1 MHTCIISIIILSW
14 AYNIL
19 FDSDVGAP
27 GHGKY
32 VVDGLNASNK
42 RFLKIL
48 MTNVQLTS
56 DDTNNSQMFM
66 HITISN
72 KDMSITRV
80 FQKIYFRLNTFT

>member
-1 MHTCIISIIILSW
+1 MLSH
-14 AYNIL
+14 AYNIVI
-19 FDSDVGAP
+19 DIGVGET
-27 GHGKY
+27 GIRKY

-66 HITISN
+66 HTSMINIYISI
-72 KDMSITRV
+72 SRV
-80 FQKIYFRLNTFT
+80 LQKIFQTQHVHMA